1 MSSEEHDP
9 SSVAHGTVRQYEGS
23 TGPFTFTGLAKLLV
37 LSYAGG
43 WRYKITKYSRGILDE
58 PYSYITLATYGNGQW
73 IRLICW

>member
-37 LSYAGG
+37 LSIH
-43 WRYKITKYSRGILDE
+43 WR
-58 PYSYITLATYGNGQW
+58 LALQDNE
-73 IRLICW
+73 I